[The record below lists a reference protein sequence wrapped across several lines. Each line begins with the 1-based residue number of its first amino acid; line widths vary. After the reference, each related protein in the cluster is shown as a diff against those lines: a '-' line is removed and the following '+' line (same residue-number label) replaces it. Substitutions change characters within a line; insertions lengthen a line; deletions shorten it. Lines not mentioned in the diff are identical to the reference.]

1 MHSDFTFLCDAFR
14 RRPEEAEGGEAF
26 INPGIFAAD
35 LAAFVAEGLTRAG
48 YRVGAPVVE
57 DWGIALDIT
66 HDGGFRLMV
75 GCNSDDFQKPVQHRV
90 YLEPAR
96 PTIRRWFKRIDTRPA
111 TEPLSA
117 ALEALIRA
125 RADIA
130 GIEVQNL

>member
-1 MHSDFTFLCDAFR
+1 MHSDFTFFCEAFR

-48 YRVGAPVVE
+48 YRVSLPIVE
-57 DWGIALDIT
+57 DWGIALDIA

-75 GCNSDDFQKPVQHRV
+75 GCHSDDFQKPVQHRV
-90 YLEPAR
+90 YLEATR
-96 PTIRRWFKRIDTRPA
+96 PFLRRWFRRIDTRPT

-125 RADIA
+125 RADIT
-130 GIEVQNL
+130 GIEAQSL